1 MYLHN
6 YLQVICSF
14 YILHTHLFCVGYIL
28 CSHTTNIVG
37 NGGDGGTIS
46 CGPIITVESGTACF
60 ANGGK
65 GGSKNPDISKYSD
78 TYTKELEKLIDSISK
93 G

>member
-1 MYLHN
+1 
-6 YLQVICSF
+6 V
-14 YILHTHLFCVGYIL
+14 
-28 CSHTTNIVG
+28 HTTKIVG
-37 NGGDGGTIS
+37 NGGEGGTIS
-46 CGPIITVESGTACF
+46 CGPVITVESGTACF